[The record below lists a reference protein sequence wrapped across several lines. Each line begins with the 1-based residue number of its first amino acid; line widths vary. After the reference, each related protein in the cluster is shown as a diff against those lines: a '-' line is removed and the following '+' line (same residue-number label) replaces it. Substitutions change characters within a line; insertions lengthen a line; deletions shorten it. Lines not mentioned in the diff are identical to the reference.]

1 MVSIKRS
8 GTNLVDNGGGSGMTD
23 TYSDVK
29 SFYENS
35 DEVIVNSGKGAQGLK
50 LGKKMFVMFYKGNLL
65 AILSPERV
73 IDLVDSGRGL
83 SHDPGTGTV
92 MKDRVVIPPEFKDL
106 WIDICE
112 ESRKYYLSR

>member
-1 MVSIKRS
+1 
-8 GTNLVDNGGGSGMTD
+8 MTD

-35 DEVIVNSGKGAQGLK
+35 DEVIVNSGRGAQGLK

-65 AILSPERV
+65 AVLSPERV
-73 IDLVDSGRGL
+73 GELVNSGKGL
-83 SHDPGTGTV
+83 SHDPGTGTI

-112 ESRKYYLSR
+112 ESRKYSLSR